1 MTRLARHLDVKDAV
15 TVGLGAMLGVGVFA
29 AIGPA
34 AKTAGSG
41 LLIGLAIAAVVA
53 YCNATSSAQLAALYP
68 QSGGTYI
75 YGRERLGAAWGNLA
89 GFGFVIGKTASCAA
103 MALTVGAYAAPS
115 IQRLIAV
122 GVVVAVTAVNYRGVR
137 KTVAV
142 TRGIVVVVLVA
153 LSLVVIGSLG
163 HADATN
169 LGGIADAGVRGVL
182 ESAAL
187 LFIAFAGY
195 ARIATLGEEV
205 IDPARTIPRAIPRAL
220 GICLAIYVLVFVSAL
235 AAVGSAALASSPAPL
250 ATATGS
256 RALAGIVRVG
266 ASVAALGVLLSLA
279 AGVSRTAFA
288 MASDGVL
295 PRWFSAV
302 HHEHRVPHRTEITV
316 GAAVGMLVLFTDL
329 RHTLGLSAFSIL
341 GYYAIT
347 NAASLTLS
355 SDERR
360 WPRFV
365 AAAGLVGCCVLGA
378 TAAIWLL

>member
-1 MTRLARHLDVKDAV
+1 
-15 TVGLGAMLGVGVFA
+15 MLGVGVFA

-34 AKTAGSG
+34 ANAAGSG

-68 QSGGTYI
+68 HSGGTYV
-75 YGRERLGAAWGNLA
+75 YGRERLGAWWGNLA

-115 IQRLIAV
+115 APRLV
-122 GVVVAVTAVNYRGVR
+122 GLAAIVGVTAVNLRGVR
-137 KTVAV
+137 KTVLV
-142 TRGIVVVVLVA
+142 TRGIVVVVLAA
-153 LSLVVIGSLG
+153 LALVVIGSLG

-205 IDPARTIPRAIPRAL
+205 VNPERTIPRAIPRAL
-220 GICLAIYVLVFVSAL
+220 GICLAVYVVVFVSAL
-235 AAVGSAALASSPAPL
+235 AAVGPAALAASTAPL
-250 ATATGS
+250 ATVTGN
-256 RALAGIVRVG
+256 RALAGAVRFG

-288 MASDGVL
+288 MAADGVL

-302 HHEHRVPHRTEITV
+302 HHEHRVPHRTEVAVGATV
-316 GAAVGMLVLFTDL
+316 GVLVLFTDL

-355 SDERR
+355 DDERR
-360 WPRFV
+360 WPRSV
-365 AAAGLVGCCVLGA
+365 AACGLAGCCVLAA
-378 TAAIWLL
+378 TAAVWLL